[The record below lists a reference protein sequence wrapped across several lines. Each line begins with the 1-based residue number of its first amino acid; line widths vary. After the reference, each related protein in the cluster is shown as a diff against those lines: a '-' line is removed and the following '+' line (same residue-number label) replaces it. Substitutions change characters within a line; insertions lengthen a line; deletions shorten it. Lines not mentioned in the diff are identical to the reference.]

1 MSLAVKGLLGLGV
14 ILAGLAIY
22 TGVASWRIE
31 NAFPPLGKFVDVASG
46 RLHYVDVGEG
56 EPIVLLHGASASLRD
71 FHASLLPELAKTRRV
86 IAFDRPGYGYSE
98 RNSDGWLSPAR
109 QAAIIREALQ
119 KLGVE
124 RPVIVGHSWAG
135 SVVLAYLLDYQEE
148 VSGAVLL
155 AGAAHSWTAGV
166 AWSAKAAG
174 IPVIGPVF
182 SGTIVFPAGQVLLK
196 SAVANVF
203 SPETPPHG
211 YLERTG
217 AILAIRP
224 GAFQASAE
232 DVRNLSG
239 FLEGQER
246 LYDRI
251 TAPLLLVT
259 GEKDT
264 IVPAWNHADRLA
276 KRLVHAQK
284 VELEGAGHA
293 LHHSRR
299 DDVVRLIDEF
309 VSKAS
314 PKSSFAANARLE

>member
-1 MSLAVKGLLGLGV
+1 MSLALKGLFGV
-14 ILAGLAIY
+14 GVLLAGLGIY
-22 TGVASWRIE
+22 TGIATWRVE

-56 EPIVLLHGASASLRD
+56 RPIVLLHGASASLRD
-71 FHASLLPELAKTRRV
+71 FHASILPELSKTRRV

-98 RNSDGWLSPAR
+98 RNSDAWLSPAK

-119 KLGVE
+119 KIGVE
-124 RPVIVGHSWAG
+124 QPVIVGHSWAG
-135 SVVLAYLLDYQEE
+135 SVVLAYLLDYQQD

-155 AGAAHSWTAGV
+155 AGAAHSWTTGV
-166 AWSAKAAG
+166 AWSVKVAG
-174 IPVIGPVF
+174 IPVIGKVF
-182 SGTIVFPAGQVLLK
+182 SSTIVFPAGQLLLN
-196 SAVANVF
+196 SAVMNVF
-203 SPETPPHG
+203 SPETPPKR

-217 AILAIRP
+217 AILAVRP

-239 FLEGQER
+239 FLETQER

-251 TAPLLLVT
+251 KAPLLLVT

-276 KRLVHAQK
+276 GRLPHAQQ

-293 LHHSRR
+293 LHHSREN
-299 DDVVRLIDEF
+299 DVIRLIDDF
-309 VSKAS
+309 VAGVS
-314 PKSSFAANARLE
+314 PKSSRAADARLE